1 MINHEHKFI
10 FIHIPKCAGISIGRT
25 LYELIGKDPKTYEG
39 FHIHHDEFDEKIWKE
54 YFVFTFT
61 RDSHDRLQSQ
71 YRYRDFLFQYDFEY
85 ASRNMKDLY
94 EEHFNCKIGEDYEIE
109 EQTIKE
115 ISDYYGEF
123 IHIPSQQDF
132 LKGKYSNQVDKRPYI
147 DFYGKCETL
156 QQDFDYVC
164 EKIGFPKT
172 KLPHTNKSANPK
184 LNVRKID
191 YEY

>member
-1 MINHEHKFI
+1 
-10 FIHIPKCAGISIGRT
+10 
-25 LYELIGKDPKTYEG
+25 
-39 FHIHHDEFDEKIWKE
+39 
-54 YFVFTFT
+54 
-61 RDSHDRLQSQ
+61 
-71 YRYRDFLFQYDFEY
+71 
-85 ASRNMKDLY
+85 MKDLY

-123 IHIPSQQDF
+123 IHIPNQQDF

-164 EKIGFPKT
+164 EKVGLPKT

-184 LNVRKID
+184 LNVRKIS